1 MYGLVEIKRR
11 IGTIRQTRQLTKAM
25 YLIASSKL
33 SRAMDRYKANHI
45 YFEKIRSTLKDII
58 AHTSELNHPFFQPR
72 GNERAAYFVIAGDK
86 GLCGA
91 YNHNVLHA
99 ALSHI
104 RQHEG
109 AINIFAVGHV
119 ARDFFIRKG
128 YNVDPEFLYA
138 AQNPTFYYSREIA
151 EQIIEAYG
159 QHKMDELYLVY
170 THLESSVKQVPRV
183 IKLLPVELSDFEDVQ
198 LDVEYRA
205 DMLYQPSPKAVL
217 DLLIPKFVIGVIYGA
232 LIQSFAS
239 EQQARMLAMDTATKN
254 ADDMIAGL
262 QVKYNQARQAVVT
275 NEIAE
280 IMGGVAALDESWR
293 QREMKAKWS

>member
-1 MYGLVEIKRR
+1 MYSLVEIKRR
-11 IGTIRQTRQLTKAM
+11 IGAIRQTRQLTKAM

-33 SRAMDRYKANHI
+33 SRAMDRFRANHI
-45 YFEKIRSTLKDII
+45 YFDKIRSTLKDII
-58 AHTSELNHPFFQPR
+58 AHTPELNHPFFMPR
-72 GNERAAYFVIAGDK
+72 GNERIAYFVIAGDK

-91 YNHNVLHA
+91 YNHNVLHT
-99 ALSHI
+99 ALSHMQ
-104 RQHEG
+104 QHEG
-109 AINIFAVGHV
+109 AKNIFVVGNV

-128 YNVDPEFLYA
+128 YNVDAEFLYA

-151 EQIIEAYG
+151 EQLIEAFS

-170 THLESSVKQVPRV
+170 THLESAVKQIPKV
-183 IKLLPVELSDFEDVQ
+183 IKLLPVELSNLEDIH
-198 LDVEYRA
+198 LDIEYRA
-205 DMLYQPSPKAVL
+205 DMFYQPSPKAVL

-254 ADDMIAGL
+254 ADDMIAEL
-262 QVKYNQARQAVVT
+262 QIRYNQARQAVIT

-280 IMGGVAALDESWR
+280 IMGGVAALDENR
-293 QREMKAKWS
+293 

>member
-1 MYGLVEIKRR
+1 
-11 IGTIRQTRQLTKAM
+11 M

-33 SRAMDRYKANHI
+33 SRAMDRYRANHI
-45 YFEKIRSTLKDII
+45 YFDKIRSTLKDII
-58 AHTSELNHPFFQPR
+58 AHTPELNHPFFMPR
-72 GNERAAYFVIAGDK
+72 GNERIAYFVIAGDK

-91 YNHNVLHA
+91 YNHNVLHT
-99 ALSHI
+99 ALSHMQ
-104 RQHEG
+104 QHEG
-109 AINIFAVGHV
+109 AKNIFVVGNV

-128 YNVDPEFLYA
+128 YNVDAEFLYA

-151 EQIIEAYG
+151 EQLIEAFS

-170 THLESSVKQVPRV
+170 THLESAVKQIPKV
-183 IKLLPVELSDFEDVQ
+183 IKLLPVELSNFEDIH
-198 LDVEYRA
+198 LDIEYRA
-205 DMLYQPSPKAVL
+205 DMFYQPSPKAVL

-254 ADDMIAGL
+254 ADDMIAEL
-262 QVKYNQARQAVVT
+262 QIRYNQARQAVIT

-280 IMGGVAALDESWR
+280 IMGGVAALDENR
-293 QREMKAKWS
+293 

>member
-1 MYGLVEIKRR
+1 MYSLVEIKRR
-11 IGTIRQTRQLTKAM
+11 IGAIRQTRQLTKAM

-33 SRAMDRYKANHI
+33 SRAMDRYRANHI
-45 YFEKIRSTLKDII
+45 YFDKIRSTLKDII
-58 AHTSELNHPFFQPR
+58 AHTPELNHPFFMPR
-72 GNERAAYFVIAGDK
+72 GNERIAYFVIAGDK

-91 YNHNVLHA
+91 YNHNVLHT
-99 ALSHI
+99 ALSHMQ
-104 RQHEG
+104 QHEG
-109 AINIFAVGHV
+109 AKNIFVVGNV

-128 YNVDPEFLYA
+128 YNVDAEFLYA

-151 EQIIEAYG
+151 EQLIEAFS

-170 THLESSVKQVPRV
+170 AHLESAVKQIPKV
-183 IKLLPVELSDFEDVQ
+183 IKLLPVELSNFEDIH
-198 LDVEYRA
+198 LDIEYRA
-205 DMLYQPSPKAVL
+205 DMFYQPSPKAVL

-254 ADDMIAGL
+254 ADDMIAEL
-262 QVKYNQARQAVVT
+262 QIRYNQARQAVIT

-280 IMGGVAALDESWR
+280 IMGGVAALDENR
-293 QREMKAKWS
+293 